1 MSVTLKARSQT
12 LRGAPARFR
21 LDIHRELVPGVHTEL
36 VGIRRSDVSAPR
48 TIVAGHGIAVG
59 VSFGRRGIAGRRAAM
74 GPLGIGWA
82 PMSRHRDHTLPAS
95 VTHWADVDP
104 SLQFAIGAVCRLN
117 KTLPLS
123 PGVSTQLDF
132 DARYVQ
138 RTVRLDIVGMET
150 LCSRWVNAPL
160 DHPLRFELR
169 PFSRQ
174 LEQAWAHAVTLMPT
188 YARMNITLPEPAA
201 ASFDEFLLSLVLQ
214 QHQHNYS
221 EDLFRQSG
229 ATTPRIVREAEHWMR
244 TGGPEASVSKI
255 AARVGMSLRSLEAGF
270 REWNLIRRVGLPSQ
284 GCAGSPRGAK
294 TEISRAGPSSALANP
309 RPGVPLAPSGI
320 RHGQRSSLSQ
330 RLVP

>member
-1 MSVTLKARSQT
+1 
-12 LRGAPARFR
+12 
-21 LDIHRELVPGVHTEL
+21 
-36 VGIRRSDVSAPR
+36 
-48 TIVAGHGIAVG
+48 
-59 VSFGRRGIAGRRAAM
+59 M

-169 PFSRQ
+169 PFSRH
-174 LEQAWAHAVTLMPT
+174 LEQAWAHAVTLMLT

-214 QHQHNYS
+214 QHPHNYS

-270 REWNLIRRVGLPSQ
+270 REWRQSTSTQYLRKIRLEAARADLLSPSETTTVTSVALNQGFFHLPRFSAYYQ
-284 GCAGSPRGAK
+284 GMFGEPPGHTLRC
-294 TEISRAGPSSALANP
+294 SRL
-309 RPGVPLAPSGI
+309 
-320 RHGQRSSLSQ
+320 RSKGG
-330 RLVP
+330 